1 MCNSTSTITRVE
13 DHAATRITKD
23 ESHITSIRCQMR
35 RVKIVFK
42 FSPKNVLYL
51 CRGFS
56 LRLSLTHSLED
67 GGRGDAGAQ
76 EEAKVAE
83 VVPYHEV
90 VPFFVVLEGAR
101 NVS

>member
-1 MCNSTSTITRVE
+1 MESKNRVQVKSKE
-13 DHAATRITKD
+13 C
-23 ESHITSIRCQMR
+23 SI
-35 RVKIVFK
+35 
-42 FSPKNVLYL
+42 
-51 CRGFS
+51 S
-56 LRLSLTHSLED
+56 LSRFQFNIITHSLED

-83 VVPYHEV
+83 VVPCHEV